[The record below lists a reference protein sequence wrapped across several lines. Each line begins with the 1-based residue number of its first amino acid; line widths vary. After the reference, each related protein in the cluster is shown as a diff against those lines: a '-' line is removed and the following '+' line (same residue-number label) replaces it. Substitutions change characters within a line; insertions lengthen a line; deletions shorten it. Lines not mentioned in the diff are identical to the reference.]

1 MDAPKHHLDPAII
14 AELSALMSGDLTALA
29 ESFTAD
35 CRRRLDVIAVA
46 LNRADA
52 EKVRAEA
59 HSLKGAASS
68 VGAHD
73 LASLC
78 SALEQHMRDGETP
91 LPVLSRRIEAECQAV
106 CAELA
111 RLAVSC

>member
-1 MDAPKHHLDPAII
+1 MG
-14 AELSALMSGDLTALA
+14 GDLTPLA
-29 ESFTAD
+29 ESFTVD
-35 CRRRLDVIAVA
+35 SRRRLDVIVAA

-78 SALEQHMRDGETP
+78 SALEHHMRDGETAP
-91 LPVLSRRIEAECQAV
+91 PALHRSIEAERQAV

-111 RLAVSC
+111 RLAVSR